1 MVNKHYPQCTF
12 LQWMIR
18 KQPYLCHLLYV
29 ADIKLLQFIQT
40 MTFQIRMQTVTSPT
54 TAVIQRSSINEVHS
68 KALHVVSL
76 CHPTVSACFSHFPAI
91 SNFVRFCWGYFSH
104 CGRHCLFPFTLNK
117 CPPSFTPHV
126 QAVNFVFDCLTFK
139 WPKLHVSVCHMFPSY
154 MVSVRKAVW
163 IFLNSL
169 ICW

>member
-18 KQPYLCHLLYV
+18 KRPYLCHLLYV

-76 CHPTVSACFSHFPAI
+76 CHLQYLHVSHTFQLLVILWGFVGVIFPLWKALSVPIYFEQVSSFLHPTCPSC
-91 SNFVRFCWGYFSH
+91 RFCFW
-104 CGRHCLFPFTLNK
+104 LFNLQVT
-117 CPPSFTPHV
+117 
-126 QAVNFVFDCLTFK
+126 
-139 WPKLHVSVCHMFPSY
+139 KLHVSVCHMFPSY

>member
-18 KQPYLCHLLYV
+18 KRSYLCHLLYV

-91 SNFVRFCWGYFSH
+91 SNFVRFCWGYFSTVEGIVCSH
-104 CGRHCLFPFTLNK
+104 LLWTSVLLHPTCPSCRFCFWLFNLQVT
-117 CPPSFTPHV
+117 
-126 QAVNFVFDCLTFK
+126 
-139 WPKLHVSVCHMFPSY
+139 KLHVSVCHMFPSY